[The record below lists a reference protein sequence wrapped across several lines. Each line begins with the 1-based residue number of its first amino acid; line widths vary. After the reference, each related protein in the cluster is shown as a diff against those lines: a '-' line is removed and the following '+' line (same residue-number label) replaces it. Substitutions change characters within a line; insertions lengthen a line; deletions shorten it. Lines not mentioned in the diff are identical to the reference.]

1 MEQPSSILKRKLAK
15 KCTDPKSSSSVNL
28 NWPSGGVQYRS
39 TPIKVTTTPDPDAK
53 ASSSNQTSL
62 NDGTASIISEPGPY
76 NATGWTNPVAAR
88 QETVSH
94 WNQSDE
100 EVDMDVLVTLDEWVD
115 EDDPV
120 QPEVTVDEWYANSEL
135 EREDTIVVENYEN
148 TESKVEHEQT
158 EVTVDEWHVEAEEKP
173 DNPVVEI
180 AARDSGS
187 VTSDNDNNDA
197 VQQVSADLTVDEW
210 YAEEEN
216 TSIDAVQTAE
226 DCSGQAVNKDSST
239 LVKQATTDLDTWIA
253 EEAQLPKNSGA
264 LSYDENLVS
273 RDDLMYS
280 DDPDCVRG
288 HENPCN
294 MVEHGDAGNADD
306 EEKVLKPFTG
316 VEKSER
322 GKPAQPDVMN
332 EEVAGNEGTQEP
344 DVKRMKSTA
353 KENVNSHG
361 QGTDKKLKAE
371 ISTPPSKKKIKL
383 EPYVSADQ
391 QTCDQATG
399 EPFGKTEP
407 NSQPIIPKIERIDS
421 ENNKVS
427 NPGTVQ
433 SERVQCAEP
442 DCYNNTCNSDEADAS
457 SIEWS
462 QSESSDSE
470 TDNVPVQSLEVQSTS
485 EAKAPRSALPKEA
498 VCDSQSDEIDAAL
511 KSIRRSMPKTSP
523 VEKSSNS
530 LPKNPAPIS
539 SADCQPSTS
548 QGDGSFVTIKRD
560 LLTSENTSEQS
571 RQPHEQTFFIDR
583 SSGEFNPRV
592 KNYTTLSENSSHDY
606 PVTQTTLC

>member
-39 TPIKVTTTPDPDAK
+39 TPIKVTTTSDPDAK

-100 EVDMDVLVTLDEWVD
+100 EVDMDGLVTLDEWVD

-120 QPEVTVDEWYANSEL
+120 QPEVTVDEWYADSEL
-135 EREDTIVVENYEN
+135 EREYTIVVENHEN

-158 EVTVDEWHVEAEEKP
+158 EVTVDEWHVEEEEKL

-216 TSIDAVQTAE
+216 TSFDGVQTAE
-226 DCSGQAVNKDSST
+226 DCSGQAVNKDSSND
-239 LVKQATTDLDTWIA
+239 VDTWIA
-253 EEAQLPKNSGA
+253 EEEQLPKNSGA
-264 LSYDENLVS
+264 LSYDENLVTM
-273 RDDLMYS
+273 DDLMYS
-280 DDPDCVRG
+280 DDPDGVRG
-288 HENPCN
+288 HENLCN
-294 MVEHGDAGNADD
+294 MVEHGDAGNVDD

-316 VEKSER
+316 VLKSER
-322 GKPAQPDVMN
+322 GKPAQLDVMN
-332 EEVAGNEGTQEP
+332 EEVASNEGTQEP
-344 DVKRMKSTA
+344 DFKRMKSTA
-353 KENVNSHG
+353 KENLNSHG
-361 QGTDKKLKAE
+361 QSTDKKLKAE

-391 QTCDQATG
+391 QICDQATG

-407 NSQPIIPKIERIDS
+407 NLQPIIPKTERIDS
-421 ENNKVS
+421 ENSKVS

-442 DCYNNTCNSDEADAS
+442 DCYNNNSDEADAS

-462 QSESSDSE
+462 QSESSNSE
-470 TDNVPVQSLEVQSTS
+470 TDNAPVQSLEVQSTS
-485 EAKAPRSALPKEA
+485 EAKEPRYALPKKA
-498 VCDSQSDEIDAAL
+498 VCVSQSDEIGAAL
-511 KSIRRSMPKTSP
+511 KSIRQSMTKTSP
-523 VEKSSNS
+523 VDKSSNS

-560 LLTSENTSEQS
+560 LRTSENTSEQS
-571 RQPHEQTFFIDR
+571 QQPHEQTFFIDR

>member
-39 TPIKVTTTPDPDAK
+39 TPIKVTTTSDPDAK

-76 NATGWTNPVAAR
+76 NATGWTNPAAAR

-100 EVDMDVLVTLDEWVD
+100 EVDMDGLVTLDEWVD

-135 EREDTIVVENYEN
+135 EREDTILVENHEN
-148 TESKVEHEQT
+148 TESKVDHEQT
-158 EVTVDEWHVEAEEKP
+158 EVTVDEWHVEEEEKL

-216 TSIDAVQTAE
+216 TSFDGVQTAE

-239 LVKQATTDLDTWIA
+239 DVDTWIA
-253 EEAQLPKNSGA
+253 EEEQLPKNSGA
-264 LSYDENLVS
+264 LSYDENLVTM
-273 RDDLMYS
+273 DDLMYS
-280 DDPDCVRG
+280 DDPDGVRG
-288 HENPCN
+288 HENLCN
-294 MVEHGDAGNADD
+294 MVEHGDAGNVDD
-306 EEKVLKPFTG
+306 EEKVLMPFTG
-316 VEKSER
+316 VLKSER
-322 GKPAQPDVMN
+322 GKPAQLDVMN
-332 EEVAGNEGTQEP
+332 EEVASNEGTQEP
-344 DVKRMKSTA
+344 DFKRMKSTA
-353 KENVNSHG
+353 KENLNSHG
-361 QGTDKKLKAE
+361 QSTDKKLKAE
-371 ISTPPSKKKIKL
+371 IATPPSKKKIKL

-399 EPFGKTEP
+399 ELFGKTEP
-407 NSQPIIPKIERIDS
+407 NLQPIIPKTERIDS
-421 ENNKVS
+421 ENSNVS

-442 DCYNNTCNSDEADAS
+442 DCYNNNSDEADAS

-462 QSESSDSE
+462 QSESSNSE
-470 TDNVPVQSLEVQSTS
+470 TDNAPVQSLEVQSTS
-485 EAKAPRSALPKEA
+485 EAKEPRYALPKEA
-498 VCDSQSDEIDAAL
+498 VCVSQSDEIGAAL
-511 KSIRRSMPKTSP
+511 KSIRQSMTKTSP
-523 VEKSSNS
+523 VDKSSNS

-560 LLTSENTSEQS
+560 LRTSENTSEQS
-571 RQPHEQTFFIDR
+571 QQPHEQTFFIDR

-606 PVTQTTLC
+606 LVTQTTLC